1 LKDEKEIT
9 KKFFLTVSS
18 KPNLPLLVEVIWGL
32 CGFPSDYGFLGTPML
47 LQYTCTIKS
56 DNNPSIC
63 FFQSQPA
70 LDAVSLAAVLNDT
83 LNMDYIIDMH
93 KRSLNSLV

>member
-1 LKDEKEIT
+1 
-9 KKFFLTVSS
+9 
-18 KPNLPLLVEVIWGL
+18 
-32 CGFPSDYGFLGTPML
+32 ML

-93 KRSLNSLV
+93 KRSLNSLVWNYLAAMYIHTTYNPVPFG